1 MRTEPVPRDRGLS
14 QLAERQMRS
23 WALQLES
30 QKNRSHLQAGT
41 PLQKVIHPYIAISRE
56 AGADGGRLAQ
66 LLAEK
71 LGWKTFDRELLDY
84 MVEHFD
90 VPRIALEFVDE
101 TVASWFH
108 EMFGKWL
115 DEQMLSQAEYVNR
128 LGRVVLLAAQHENT
142 VFVGRGAQYILPREL
157 GLAVR
162 IIAPKAQRA
171 ARLAQ
176 LHGYSLHE
184 AERYA
189 DVLDR
194 GRTQFV
200 TRYFHKDCANPHQ
213 YDLVFNLQRMSIDD
227 AAELLASECR
237 RRFGLAG

>member
-1 MRTEPVPRDRGLS
+1 MRG
-14 QLAERQMRS
+14 

-30 QKNRSHLQAGT
+30 QQNRPQQQAGT

-56 AGADGGRLAQ
+56 AGADGGRLAS

-101 TVASWFH
+101 TVSSWFH

-115 DEQMLSQAEYVNR
+115 DEQMLSQAEYVSR

-162 IIAPKAQRA
+162 FIAPRDQRA

-176 LHGYSLHE
+176 LHGRSLHE

-189 DVLDR
+189 DALDR

-200 TRYFHKDCANPHQ
+200 SRYFHKDCADPRQ
-213 YDLVFNLQRMSIDD
+213 YDLVVNLERTSLDD
-227 AAELLASECR
+227 AAEMLAFHCR
-237 RRFGLAG
+237 RRFNLA

>member
-14 QLAERQMRS
+14 ELAERQMRS

-30 QKNRSHLQAGT
+30 QESRQKQSGAA

-56 AGADGGRLAQ
+56 AGADGGRLSR

-84 MVEHFD
+84 IVEHFD

-101 TVASWFH
+101 TVSSWFH

-115 DEQMLSQAEYVNR
+115 DEQMVSQAEYVSQ
-128 LGRVVLLAAQHENT
+128 LGRVVLLAAQHEST

-162 IIAPKAQRA
+162 IVAPRAQRA
-171 ARLAQ
+171 ARLAE

-189 DVLDR
+189 DELDR

-200 TRYFHKDCANPHQ
+200 SRYFHKDCADPRQ
-213 YDLVFNLQRMSIDD
+213 YDLVVNLERTSLDD
-227 AAELLASECR
+227 AAELLAFQCR
-237 RRFGLAG
+237 QRFNLA